1 MIFGDENRGF
11 AQIVFVPVGPRSEEK
26 KRDDAL
32 ADDGIAYRIPVAL
45 LRTRYLQNQP
55 SGGDCIVYRHV
66 EKMTHSRISIAVVVL
81 STIAAGSSAFST
93 GSWSHTKSLV
103 GVQNDGR
110 HVGGMSRQRR
120 QISALSL
127 AGRSSSPSTT
137 SSASKGLSMVID
149 RLSKECIGA
158 IMVGQSESKAAGLE
172 SLGNAMIT
180 FGVASRPERAD
191 RTLSKFNIL
200 PLSVKVSATKLAT
213 GTWPKAADDE
223 GMATGASIDM
233 NDADALPFSEEA
245 KATLS
250 RAGTIADRFAS
261 KTVRTEHLL
270 LALLEYNVDA
280 GSAAAKGAGGA
291 DSSCKAL
298 SVILNSDGVDA
309 DDFDAFA
316 FCDSL
321 LDDLLEQG
329 PVQEEV
335 GIDANSQDNGEVV
348 TQKEVVVIGGSSG
361 NTPTLDDVGVDL
373 TLMALEGKLD
383 AVYGRDNEV
392 RMCLRT
398 LGRRRKNNPCLIGV
412 SQ

>member
-1 MIFGDENRGF
+1 M
-11 AQIVFVPVGPRSEEK
+11 VLS
-26 KRDDAL
+26 
-32 ADDGIAYRIPVAL
+32 
-45 LRTRYLQNQP
+45 
-55 SGGDCIVYRHV
+55 CIVV
-66 EKMTHSRISIAVVVL
+66 
-81 STIAAGSSAFST
+81 GSSAFST
-93 GSWSHTKSLV
+93 GSWGHSKSLI

-110 HVGGMSRQRR
+110 HSVGTMQQRR

-127 AGRSSSPSTT
+127 GSGRSSTT
-137 SSASKGLSMVID
+137 STSLSMVID

-158 IMVGQSESKAAGLE
+158 IMVAQSESKAAGLE

-180 FGVASRPERAD
+180 LGVVSRPERAD
-191 RTLSKFNIL
+191 RTLGKFNIL
-200 PLSVKVSATKLAT
+200 ANKVKVSATKVAT
-213 GTWPKAADDE
+213 GTWPKTADDE
-223 GMATGASIDM
+223 GMATAVSTDM
-233 NDADALPFSEEA
+233 DGADALPFSEEA

-261 KTVRTEHLL
+261 KTVRSEHLL

-280 GSAAAKGAGGA
+280 GSAATKGVGGA

-298 SVILNSDGVDA
+298 SVILNADGVDA
-309 DDFDAFA
+309 DAFDAFA

-335 GIDANSQDNGEVV
+335 GVDANGQGDNAEVV

-361 NTPTLDDVGVDL
+361 DTPTLDDVGIDL

-383 AVYGRDNEV
+383 AVYGRDDEV

-412 SQ
+412 SGGALSILSHRSRLDGSCNF

>member
-1 MIFGDENRGF
+1 
-11 AQIVFVPVGPRSEEK
+11 
-26 KRDDAL
+26 
-32 ADDGIAYRIPVAL
+32 
-45 LRTRYLQNQP
+45 
-55 SGGDCIVYRHV
+55 
-66 EKMTHSRISIAVVVL
+66 MTHSRISVAVVVL

-127 AGRSSSPSTT
+127 AGRSSSRPSTT

-335 GIDANSQDNGEVV
+335 GIDANTSSQDNGEVI

>member
-1 MIFGDENRGF
+1 M
-11 AQIVFVPVGPRSEEK
+11 
-26 KRDDAL
+26 
-32 ADDGIAYRIPVAL
+32 
-45 LRTRYLQNQP
+45 T
-55 SGGDCIVYRHV
+55 
-66 EKMTHSRISIAVVVL
+66 THSRLPPATAKLVVMVL
-81 STIAAGSSAFST
+81 SCIIIGSSAFST
-93 GSWSHTKSLV
+93 GSWGHSKSLI

-110 HVGGMSRQRR
+110 RSVGTMKQRR

-127 AGRSSSPSTT
+127 GSGRTSSPSST
-137 SSASKGLSMVID
+137 SAAEGMSMVID
-149 RLSKECIGA
+149 RLSKECVGA
-158 IMVGQSESKAAGLE
+158 IMVAQSESKAAGLK

-180 FGVASRPERAD
+180 LGVVSRPERAD

-200 PLSVKVSATKLAT
+200 PNKVKVSATKVAT
-213 GTWPKAADDE
+213 GSWPKTTDDE
-223 GMATGASIDM
+223 GVAPAASTDM
-233 NDADALPFSEEA
+233 DSADALPFSEEA

-261 KTVRTEHLL
+261 KTVRSEHLL

-280 GSAAAKGAGGA
+280 GSAATKGVGGT

-298 SVILNSDGVDA
+298 SVILNADGVDA
-309 DDFDAFA
+309 DAFDAFA

-335 GIDANSQDNGEVV
+335 GVDAVGQDNAEVV

-361 NTPTLDDVGVDL
+361 DTPTLDDVGIDL

-383 AVYGRDNEV
+383 AVYGRDDEV

-412 SQ
+412 SGIKWMAVTILDPPTVYNMIHPQPLLTIFTVSPMKCISTFNRILEVRTSLLKF

>member
-1 MIFGDENRGF
+1 
-11 AQIVFVPVGPRSEEK
+11 
-26 KRDDAL
+26 
-32 ADDGIAYRIPVAL
+32 
-45 LRTRYLQNQP
+45 
-55 SGGDCIVYRHV
+55 
-66 EKMTHSRISIAVVVL
+66 MTHSRISVAVVVL

-127 AGRSSSPSTT
+127 AGRSSSRPSTT

-200 PLSVKVSATKLAT
+200 PLSVKVSATKLAA

>member
-1 MIFGDENRGF
+1 
-11 AQIVFVPVGPRSEEK
+11 
-26 KRDDAL
+26 
-32 ADDGIAYRIPVAL
+32 
-45 LRTRYLQNQP
+45 
-55 SGGDCIVYRHV
+55 
-66 EKMTHSRISIAVVVL
+66 
-81 STIAAGSSAFST
+81 
-93 GSWSHTKSLV
+93 
-103 GVQNDGR
+103 
-110 HVGGMSRQRR
+110 
-120 QISALSL
+120 
-127 AGRSSSPSTT
+127 
-137 SSASKGLSMVID
+137 MVID
-149 RLSKECIGA
+149 RLSKECVGA
-158 IMVGQSESKAAGLE
+158 IMVAQSESKAAGLE

-180 FGVASRPERAD
+180 LGVVDRPERAD

-200 PLSVKVSATKLAT
+200 PNKVKVSATKVAT
-213 GTWPKAADDE
+213 GTWPKTADDE
-223 GMATGASIDM
+223 GVATAVSTDM
-233 NDADALPFSEEA
+233 DGADALPFSEEA

-261 KTVRTEHLL
+261 KTVRSEHLL

-280 GSAAAKGAGGA
+280 GSAATKGVGGA

-298 SVILNSDGVDA
+298 SVILNADGVDA
-309 DDFDAFA
+309 DAFDAFA

-335 GIDANSQDNGEVV
+335 GVDANGQDSAEVV

-361 NTPTLDDVGVDL
+361 DTPTLDDVGIDL

-383 AVYGRDNEV
+383 AVYGRDDEV

-412 SQ
+412 SGIKWMEVAFLDPPAIQHFLISNPIIVVFSIKYISTLTGSWR

>member
-1 MIFGDENRGF
+1 MSYGHCVSVLVIIHVAKRSLPFDIALCKVAKIRGGSIGQTT
-11 AQIVFVPVGPRSEEK
+11 ASAPITASRS
-26 KRDDAL
+26 
-32 ADDGIAYRIPVAL
+32 
-45 LRTRYLQNQP
+45 T
-55 SGGDCIVYRHV
+55 SS
-66 EKMTHSRISIAVVVL
+66 KMTRSRPPATLVAVVL
-81 STIAAGSSAFST
+81 SCIIGGSSAFST
-93 GSWSHTKSLV
+93 GSWGHSKSLV

-110 HVGGMSRQRR
+110 RFGGSMQQRR
-120 QISALSL
+120 QISAVSL
-127 AGRSSSPSTT
+127 GSGRSSSNI
-137 SSASKGLSMVID
+137 SASNGMSMVID

-158 IMVGQSESKAAGLE
+158 IMVAQSESKVAGLD
-172 SLGNAMIT
+172 SLSNAMIT
-180 FGVASRPERAD
+180 LGVVTRPERAN
-191 RTLSKFNIL
+191 RTLEKFNIL
-200 PLSVKVSATKLAT
+200 PKKVKVSATKVAT
-213 GTWPKAADDE
+213 GTSPKAADDE
-223 GMATGASIDM
+223 GMATAASTDM
-233 NDADALPFSEEA
+233 DGADALPFSEEA

-261 KTVRTEHLL
+261 KTVRSEHLL

-280 GSAAAKGAGGA
+280 GSAATKGVGGA

-298 SVILNSDGVDA
+298 SVILNADGVDA
-309 DDFDAFA
+309 DVFDAFA

-335 GIDANSQDNGEVV
+335 GVDANGENNVEAV

-361 NTPTLDDVGVDL
+361 NTPTLDDVGIDL

-383 AVYGRDNEV
+383 AVYGRDDEV

-412 SQ
+412 STK

>member
-1 MIFGDENRGF
+1 MS
-11 AQIVFVPVGPRSEEK
+11 P
-26 KRDDAL
+26 
-32 ADDGIAYRIPVAL
+32 
-45 LRTRYLQNQP
+45 
-55 SGGDCIVYRHV
+55 
-66 EKMTHSRISIAVVVL
+66 HSQLPTATATLVVL
-81 STIAAGSSAFST
+81 VLSCIIGGSSAFST
-93 GSWSHTKSLV
+93 GSWGHSKSLI

-110 HVGGMSRQRR
+110 RTVGTMEQRR

-127 AGRSSSPSTT
+127 GSGRSSRT
-137 SSASKGLSMVID
+137 SSISAAEGMSMVID
-149 RLSKECIGA
+149 RLSKECVGA
-158 IMVGQSESKAAGLE
+158 IMVAQSESKAAGLE

-180 FGVASRPERAD
+180 LGVVSRPERAD

-200 PLSVKVSATKLAT
+200 LNKVKASATKVAT
-213 GTWPKAADDE
+213 GTWPDTADDD
-223 GMATGASIDM
+223 GVATAVSTDM
-233 NDADALPFSEEA
+233 DGADALPFSEEA

-261 KTVRTEHLL
+261 KTVRSEHLL

-280 GSAAAKGAGGA
+280 GSAATKGVGEA

-298 SVILNSDGVDA
+298 SVILNADGVDGDA
-309 DDFDAFA
+309 FDAFA

-321 LDDLLEQG
+321 LDDLLDQG

-335 GIDANSQDNGEVV
+335 GVDSVGQDNAEVV

-361 NTPTLDDVGVDL
+361 DTPTLDDVGIDL

-383 AVYGRDNEV
+383 AVYGRDDEV

-412 SQ
+412 SGIKINGWQF

>member
-1 MIFGDENRGF
+1 
-11 AQIVFVPVGPRSEEK
+11 
-26 KRDDAL
+26 
-32 ADDGIAYRIPVAL
+32 
-45 LRTRYLQNQP
+45 
-55 SGGDCIVYRHV
+55 
-66 EKMTHSRISIAVVVL
+66 MTHSRISVAVVVL
-81 STIAAGSSAFST
+81 FTIAVGSSAFST

-137 SSASKGLSMVID
+137 RTSSASKGLSMVID

-158 IMVGQSESKAAGLE
+158 IMVAQSESKAAGLE
-172 SLGNAMIT
+172 SLENAMIT
-180 FGVASRPERAD
+180 FGVVSRPERAD

-200 PLSVKVSATKLAT
+200 PLSVKASATKLAT
-213 GTWPKAADDE
+213 GTSPKTADDE
-223 GMATGASIDM
+223 GMATGSSADM
-233 NDADALPFSEEA
+233 DDADALPFSEEA

-280 GSAAAKGAGGA
+280 GSAATKGAGGA

-309 DDFDAFA
+309 DAFDAFA

-335 GIDANSQDNGEVV
+335 GVDANSQDNGEVV

-361 NTPTLDDVGVDL
+361 NTPTLDDVGIDL

-383 AVYGRDNEV
+383 AVYGRDDEV

-412 SQ
+412 SQWFCMHHND